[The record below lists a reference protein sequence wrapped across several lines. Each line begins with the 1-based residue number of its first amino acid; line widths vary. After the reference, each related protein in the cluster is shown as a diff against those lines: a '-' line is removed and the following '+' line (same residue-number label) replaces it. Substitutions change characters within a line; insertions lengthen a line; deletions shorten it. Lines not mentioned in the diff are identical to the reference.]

1 MGINSKA
8 LYGRLSSIP
17 QTSNSEKQ
25 QIIDTIL
32 NEEFKDKRKPHEI
45 DLFRQK
51 LKDKALLTD
60 KSYSSAKLTKKVKK
74 KKSEYKL
81 THKTR
86 RLKELNLHDIPK
98 EGQKYEFI
106 QLLRVIVLT
115 HKFDCK
121 WFLVLKSKIIIQILL
136 VNEWKL
142 YQYIVN

>member
-8 LYGRLSSIP
+8 LNGRLSSIP

-121 WFLVLKSKIIIQILL
+121 
-136 VNEWKL
+136 
-142 YQYIVN
+142 